1 MDIFMDFLKNNRYFI
16 IIMVLLIYLCS
27 RKYVG
32 DSGSGDTWIMPVK
45 GGVITQEF
53 NVDGIGKDHH
63 GIDIGCETT
72 SIHASNNGI
81 VSFSGWK
88 GVYGNCVMISHD
100 NEIETLYGHNS
111 ENLVKVGDKVKQGDV
126 IAISG
131 NSGRSFGIH
140 SHFEIRKGSICY
152 NPMDFVSKNIQ
163 NIKMDKGN
171 NVPDFDANKYLP
183 QNIDEFKDE

>member
-1 MDIFMDFLKNNRYFI
+1 MDIFMNILRNNRYFVI
-16 IIMVLLIYLCS
+16 VMVLLIYLAS
-27 RKYVG
+27 RKCLY
-32 DSGSGDTWIMPVK
+32 SENDTWIMPVE
-45 GGVITQEF
+45 GVITQEF
-53 NVDGIGKDHH
+53 KGDLHH
-63 GIDIGCETT
+63 GIDIGCGTT
-72 SIHASNNGI
+72 PIHASNNGI

-100 NEIETLYGHNS
+100 NDIETLYGHNS
-111 ENLVKVGDKVKQGDV
+111 ENLIKVGDKVKQGDV

-140 SHFEIRKGSICY
+140 CHWEYRKNGICY
-152 NPMDFVSKNIQ
+152 NPLDFVNKNID
-163 NIKMDKGN
+163 ISKSDKEN